1 MNRFLLL
8 FNRYKTLLYFLVLQ
22 VLCVWL
28 IFVNN
33 KYHNVYAFNTSN
45 RTVGRVLA
53 FNNQVNEYLNLKSV
67 NRALAEENAELKKMI
82 LAGKIPVDSTIQKH
96 TDTAYIHRYSIIVSK
111 VINNSYSE
119 SKNFLT
125 LNKGTKDSVSV
136 DMGVIGPNGIV
147 GKIKSC
153 SDHFATVYSVLH
165 TNNPV
170 SAKLKK
176 TNTEGSI
183 IWDGSDPSIVL
194 LRNIPRHVKIAVN
207 DTVVTSSYSDVFP
220 EGIMIG
226 KIIDIKQKGEEA
238 FYRIK
243 VKLST
248 DFRSLGYV
256 YVVNNKLRA
265 EKETLESHLK
275 KEKE

>member
-8 FNRYKTLLYFLVLQ
+8 FNRYKTLIFFLCLQ
-22 VLCVWL
+22 VLALWL
-28 IFVNN
+28 IVVNN

-45 RTVGRVLA
+45 RTVGKMLA
-53 FNNQVNEYLNLKSV
+53 FNNQVNEYLNLREV
-67 NRALAEENAELKKMI
+67 NKTLAAENAELKKIM
-82 LAGKIPVDSTIQKH
+82 LTGKIPVDSTLTKR
-96 TDTAYIHRYSIIVSK
+96 TDSLYKKRYSIVVSK
-111 VINNSYSE
+111 VINNSITE

-125 LNKGTKDSVSV
+125 INKGIRDSVNV

-176 TNTEGSI
+176 SNTEGSI
-183 IWDGSDPSIVL
+183 LWDGNDPSIVL
-194 LRNIPRHVKIAVN
+194 LRNIPRHVKLAVN

-220 EGIMIG
+220 EGVMIG
-226 KIIDIKQKGEEA
+226 KILDIKQRGEEA
-238 FYRIK
+238 FFRIK

-256 YVVNNKLRA
+256 YVVNNTLRS
-265 EKETLESHLK
+265 EKDSLENLIK

>member
-8 FNRYKTLLYFLVLQ
+8 FNRYKTSIYFLCLQ
-22 VLCVWL
+22 VLALWL
-28 IFVNN
+28 VVANN

-45 RTVGRVLA
+45 KTVGKILV
-53 FNNQVNEYLNLKSV
+53 FNNQVNEYLSLKDV
-67 NRALAEENAELKKMI
+67 NKTLALENAELKRIM
-82 LAGKIPVDSTIQKH
+82 LTGRIPVDSTLTKH
-96 TDTAYIHRYSIIVSK
+96 TDSLYKNRYSIVVSK
-111 VINNSYSE
+111 VINNSITE

-125 LNKGTKDSVSV
+125 INKGTSDSVEV

-176 TNTEGSI
+176 SNTEGSI
-183 IWDGSDPSIVL
+183 LWDGNDPTIVL
-194 LRNIPRHVKIAVN
+194 LRNIPRHVKVAVN
-207 DTVVTSSYSDVFP
+207 DTVVTSSYRDVFP
-220 EGIMIG
+220 EGVMIG
-226 KIIDIKQKGEEA
+226 KILDVKQRGEEA
-238 FYRIK
+238 FFRIK

-256 YVVNNKLRA
+256 YVVNNTLRS
-265 EKETLESHLK
+265 EKDSLESLIK

>member
-8 FNRYKTLLYFLVLQ
+8 FNRYKTSIYFLCLQ
-22 VLCVWL
+22 VLALWL
-28 IFVNN
+28 VVANN

-45 RTVGRVLA
+45 KTVGKILV
-53 FNNQVNEYLNLKSV
+53 FNNQVNEYLSLKDV
-67 NRALAEENAELKKMI
+67 NKTLALENAELKRIM
-82 LAGKIPVDSTIQKH
+82 LTGRIPVDSTLTKH
-96 TDTAYIHRYSIIVSK
+96 TDSLYKNRYSIVVSK
-111 VINNSYSE
+111 VINNSITE

-125 LNKGTKDSVSV
+125 INKGTSDSVEV

-176 TNTEGSI
+176 SNTEGSI
-183 IWDGSDPSIVL
+183 LWDGNDPSIVL
-194 LRNIPRHVKIAVN
+194 LRNIPRHVKVAVN

-220 EGIMIG
+220 EGVMIG
-226 KIIDIKQKGEEA
+226 KILDVKQRGEEA
-238 FYRIK
+238 FFRIK

-256 YVVNNKLRA
+256 YVVNNTLRS
-265 EKETLESHLK
+265 EKDSLESLIK

>member
-8 FNRYKTLLYFLVLQ
+8 FNRYKTLIYFLCLQ
-22 VLCVWL
+22 IFALWL
-28 IFVNN
+28 IVVNN

-45 RTVGRVLA
+45 RTVGRILA
-53 FNNQVNEYLNLKSV
+53 FNNQVNEYLSLRDV
-67 NRALAEENAELKKMI
+67 NKTLALENAELKKIM
-82 LAGKIPVDSTIQKH
+82 LTGKIPVDSTLTKH
-96 TDTAYIHRYSIIVSK
+96 TDTLYKNRYSIVVSK
-111 VINNSYSE
+111 VINNSITE

-125 LNKGTKDSVSV
+125 INKGTKDSIDV
-136 DMGVIGPNGIV
+136 DMGVIGPNGII
-147 GKIKSC
+147 GKIKAC

-176 TNTEGSI
+176 SNTEGSI
-183 IWDGSDPSIVL
+183 LWDGNDPTIVL
-194 LRNIPRHVKIAVN
+194 LRNIPRHVKLAVN

-220 EGIMIG
+220 EGVMIG
-226 KIIDIKQKGEEA
+226 KVLDIKQRGEEA
-238 FYRIK
+238 FFRIK

-256 YVVNNKLRA
+256 YVVNNRLRS
-265 EKETLESHLK
+265 EKDSLENLIK

>member
-8 FNRYKTLLYFLVLQ
+8 FNRYKTSIYFLCLQ
-22 VLCVWL
+22 VLALWL
-28 IFVNN
+28 VVANN

-45 RTVGRVLA
+45 KTVGKILV
-53 FNNQVNEYLNLKSV
+53 FNNQVNEYLSLRDV
-67 NRALAEENAELKKMI
+67 NKTLALENAELKRIM
-82 LAGKIPVDSTIQKH
+82 LTGRIPVDSTLTKH
-96 TDTAYIHRYSIIVSK
+96 TDSLYKNRYSIVVSK
-111 VINNSYSE
+111 VINNSITE

-125 LNKGTKDSVSV
+125 INKGTSDSVEV

-176 TNTEGSI
+176 SNTEGSI
-183 IWDGSDPSIVL
+183 LWDGNDPTIVL
-194 LRNIPRHVKIAVN
+194 LRNIPRHVKVAVN

-220 EGIMIG
+220 EGVMIG
-226 KIIDIKQKGEEA
+226 KILDVKQRGEEA
-238 FYRIK
+238 FFRIK

-256 YVVNNKLRA
+256 YVVNNTLRS
-265 EKETLESHLK
+265 EKDSLESLIK